1 MPDHTHDPSE
11 RSASSIAVLAV
22 NVGNT
27 NTAFELFTPAG
38 VEGARPRVSVP
49 NARPAD
55 VIDGLLE
62 AASALQEREAS
73 AIVFASTNKPA
84 LDAIVEQLR
93 ARTSQEVYIL
103 GVDLPIPI
111 RFDLAPE
118 QMTGQDRFL
127 NALAAYHTMRQACVV
142 VDAGTAM
149 TVDFVDGQGVF
160 QGGAIMP
167 GFGMAIRML
176 HERTSALPEASLT
189 PLPDDQPFGK
199 NTDQAIRLG
208 VSSMLRGAVRTL
220 AERYAI
226 AYEAYPPA
234 IVTGGDARLLFEHDE
249 LVDRIVPNLTLLG
262 IRIACER
269 ALGAPDSEEDDA

>member
-1 MPDHTHDPSE
+1 MPENSPAPS
-11 RSASSIAVLAV
+11 SASSIAVLAV

-27 NTAFELFTPAG
+27 NTAFEVFMPTG
-38 VEGARPRVSVP
+38 VEGARARVSIP
-49 NARPAD
+49 NANAPE
-55 VIDGLLE
+55 VIDGLIE
-62 AASALQEREAS
+62 ASGALDGIEAS
-73 AIVFASTNKPA
+73 AIVFASTNKPV
-84 LDAIVEQLR
+84 LDALVEQLR
-93 ARTSQEVYIL
+93 ARTDHEVYVL
-103 GVDLPIPI
+103 GVDLAIPI

-127 NALAAYHTMRQACVV
+127 NALAAYQSMQQACIV

-149 TVDFVDGQGVF
+149 TVDFVDGEGVF

-167 GFGMAIRML
+167 GFGMAVRTL
-176 HERTSALPEASLT
+176 HEKTSALPEAGMS

-208 VSSMLRGAVRTL
+208 VASMLRGGVRAL

-226 AYEAYPPA
+226 AYEAYPP
-234 IVTGGDARLLFEHDE
+234 IVVTGGDAKLLFGDDE
-249 LVDRIVPNLTLLG
+249 LIDRIVPNLTLLG

-269 ALGAPDSEEDDA
+269 ALGVAEDDDE

>member
-1 MPDHTHDPSE
+1 MPEQHHDPS
-11 RSASSIAVLAV
+11 RSPASTIPVLAV

-27 NTAFELFTPAG
+27 NTAFEVFMPSG
-38 VEGARPRVSVP
+38 IEGARARKSVP
-49 NARPAD
+49 NASAPE
-55 VIDGLLE
+55 VIEALVE
-62 AASALQEREAS
+62 AASALDGVEAG
-73 AIVFASTNKPA
+73 AIVFASTNKPV
-84 LDAIVEQLR
+84 LDALVEQMR
-93 ARTSQEVYIL
+93 ARTDHELYIL

-127 NALAAYHTMRQACVV
+127 NALAAYGSMQQACVV

-176 HERTSALPEASLT
+176 HERTSALPEASLR
-189 PLPDDQPFGK
+189 PLPDDQAFGK

-208 VSSMLRGAVRTL
+208 VSSMLRGAVRAL

-226 AYEAYPPA
+226 AYEAYPPVV
-234 IVTGGDARLLFEHDE
+234 VTGGDAKLLFEDDE
-249 LVDRIVPNLTLLG
+249 LIDRIVPNLTLLG

-269 ALGAPDSEEDDA
+269 ALGEAADEEDDG